1 MSKVTSVASVQLT
14 ILMLVVGCK
23 GREQATGQT
32 SPTPVASAL
41 APTGA
46 APAPTGAGM
55 AMFEAQR
62 VFKNKCTVCHGQT
75 GDGDGPGASALNPKP
90 RAFKDPTWQASVT
103 DEHLKKIIVG
113 GGPAVGKSPIM
124 PPNPDLQGKDEVVA
138 ELIKLIR
145 GFKQS
150 S

>member
-1 MSKVTSVASVQLT
+1 VSKITSVASLQLT
-14 ILMLVVGCK
+14 ILLLVVGCK

-32 SPTPVASAL
+32 TPAPVASAP
-41 APTGA
+41 AATGATA
-46 APAPTGAGM
+46 APAGAGL

-75 GDGDGPGASALNPKP
+75 GDGDGPGAAALNPKP
-90 RAFKDPTWQASVT
+90 RAFKDPSWQASVT

-124 PPNPDLQGKDEVVA
+124 PPNPDLRDKDEVVA
-138 ELIKLIR
+138 ELVKLVR

-150 S
+150 L